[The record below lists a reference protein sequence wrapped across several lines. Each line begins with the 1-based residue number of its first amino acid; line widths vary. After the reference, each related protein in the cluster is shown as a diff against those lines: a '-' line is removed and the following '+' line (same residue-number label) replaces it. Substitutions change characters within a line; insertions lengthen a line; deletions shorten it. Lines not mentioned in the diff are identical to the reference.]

1 MSIRVDMVPVIDF
14 DEIENEFKV
23 SINQFEFYHREDEDL
38 GYFFLDTDRYA
49 IEDKEYEIEQEI
61 ECSKKYNTELNTAY
75 IERVKNDIKL
85 ITFLREMGLTNG
97 VLIYVWN

>member
-38 GYFFLDTDRYA
+38 GYFFLDTDCYA
-49 IEDKEYEIEQEI
+49 IEDREYEIEQEI
-61 ECSKKYNTELNTAY
+61 ECAEKYEVEIDTAY
-75 IERVKNDIKL
+75 IERVRNDIKL
-85 ITFLREMGLTNG
+85 ISLLREMGLTDG
-97 VLIYVWN
+97 ALIYVWN